1 MDRSTPLPTIRPA
14 TLDDLDSVI
23 ELLWAV
29 AADGRWIGIEVP
41 FDRDVRRAGLAALVS
56 GLNGTLIVADAG
68 GPDRGPDVVGHITVG
83 VSSYGVADIAMLLAE
98 EWRGRGVGTALLEA
112 GLNWA
117 AAAGA
122 HKAALE
128 VWPHNEAALALYNK
142 AGFSEEGRKVRHYR
156 RRSGEIWDAILMG
169 RSL

>member
-1 MDRSTPLPTIRPA
+1 MVPSTPLPTIRPA
-14 TLDDLDSVI
+14 TVDDLDRVI

-29 AADGRWIGIEVP
+29 AADGRWIGTEVP

-56 GLNGTLIVADAG
+56 GQNGTLLVADAA
-68 GPDRGPDVVGHITVG
+68 PDGGPDVVGHITVG
-83 VSSYGVADIAMLLAE
+83 VSSYGVADIGMLLAE
-98 EWRGRGVGTALLEA
+98 EWRGRGLGTALLEA
-112 GLNWA
+112 GLQWA

-128 VWPHNEAALALYNK
+128 VWPHNEAALALYKK
-142 AGFSEEGRKVRHYR
+142 AGFIEEGRKVRHYR